1 MPNQKGG
8 KKFKRGGKKNNHI
21 ETKLIYKDPKEDQEY
36 AKITKVNGSGRYQ
49 MKCFDGTDRLGIC
62 AGNIKRKF
70 RFSIDDIVL
79 VALWDFQDSKCS
91 IIHKY
96 EPDEA
101 IKLKND
107 GEFPDS
113 IQLNQENDFN
123 DDDYNPFTF
132 DYSNDN
138 HEDKKSDKENNK
150 ENNKEEDEEEDDY
163 QQIDFIDI

>member
-8 KKFKRGGKKNNHI
+8 KKFKRGGKKNNHM
-21 ETKLIYKDPKEDQEY
+21 ETKLIYKDPKENQEY

-49 MKCFDGTDRLGIC
+49 IKCFDGTDRLGIC

-96 EPDEA
+96 ESDEA

-113 IQLNQENDFN
+113 IQFNQDNDFN
-123 DDDYNPFTF
+123 DDDDYNPFTF

-138 HEDKKSDKENNK
+138 EEDKNSDDKNSDDKNSDD
-150 ENNKEEDEEEDDY
+150 EEDEDY
-163 QQIDFIDI
+163 QKIDLNDI

>member
-123 DDDYNPFTF
+123 DDYNPFTF

-150 ENNKEEDEEEDDY
+150 EEDEEEDDY